1 MDGSQTRRRIF
12 SAVVV
17 AATLAAAATVE
28 AQIFLRNF
36 RSTRIARPADFDG
49 TFQFCRVM
57 FTDNPRGDGGDW
69 SVDWPRADINLSI
82 RLSELTKTTVG
93 RAPAGDPNHLL
104 LRLTDDTLFQC
115 PFIVMTEVGS
125 VYISPREAERLREY
139 LLKGGFLWADDFW
152 GSYAWDVWE
161 EEIRKV
167 FPAAEYP
174 IFDVPLSHP
183 LFRAQFE
190 MKEGAPQISA
200 VGNWVRGVV
209 SERGADSAEVHVRA
223 IADKHD
229 RIMVLA
235 THNTDFGDSYE
246 REGDN
251 PDYFYEC
258 SVPGYAFGINTILY
272 AMTH

>member
-1 MDGSQTRRRIF
+1 MRVWLPRRRILAAALL
-12 SAVVV
+12 AV
-17 AATLAAAATVE
+17 ATLAVAAQVE
-28 AQIFLRNF
+28 AQFF
-36 RSTRIARPADFDG
+36 RSFRSVRLARPGDFDG
-49 TFQFCRVM
+49 TFQFCRIM
-57 FTDNPRGDGGDW
+57 FSDNPAGDGGDW

-82 RLSELTKTTVG
+82 RLSELTKTVVG
-93 RAPAGDPNHLL
+93 KSPTGDPNHLL
-104 LRLTDDTLFQC
+104 LRLTDDALFGC

-125 VYISPREAERLREY
+125 LYLNAAEAERLRMY

-161 EEIRKV
+161 AEIRKTL
-167 FPAAEYP
+167 PASEYP
-174 IFDVPLSHP
+174 IIDVPLTHP
-183 LFRAQFE
+183 LFRTQFE
-190 MKEGAPQISA
+190 MKNGAPQISA
-200 VGNWVRGVV
+200 IGNWQRGVL

-223 IADKHD
+223 ILDKEQ
-229 RIMVLA
+229 RVMVLV

-251 PDYFYEC
+251 PDYFYEM